1 MGDSKEK
8 KKEKEKSTA
17 KNRKELDF
25 LQQLNIAE
33 DLEEA
38 ENELEDTYREF

>member
-1 MGDSKEK
+1 MGDSKDK
-8 KKEKEKSTA
+8 KKEKSTA
-17 KNRKELDF
+17 KSRKELDF